1 MPPDCGRRCSRTGE
15 IRGFRRFPVRKW
27 KRVETGDG
35 PRYRSSLAS
44 HEAALLKNLAI
55 AMIGLL
61 DERESSSPA
70 DELEE
75 ITGIK
80 TGNAEPPRDPT
91 LRRLLPDFFQQ
102 DGEDPSS
109 ADEGE
114 RLNAALRSL
123 HEPEIIDAKRVAA
136 QRLLDTIPKDGGRF
150 ELTEEDA
157 NSWASAVNDIR
168 LTLGV
173 MLDVGPEGPERLP
186 ADHPLAVHFDVYQ
199 WLTVLQEYL
208 VLVLMGSR

>member
-1 MPPDCGRRCSRTGE
+1 MRRW
-15 IRGFRRFPVRKW
+15 RFPVRKW
-27 KRVETGDG
+27 KRVETADG
-35 PRYRSSLAS
+35 PRFRSALAS
-44 HEAALLKNLAI
+44 HEAALLKNLAT

-80 TGNAEPPRDPT
+80 TGNAEPPKDPT
-91 LRRLLPDFFQQ
+91 LRRLLPDFYRNDDQ
-102 DGEDPSS
+102 DTAPADS
-109 ADEGE
+109 ADS
-114 RLNAALRSL
+114 LNAALRSL
-123 HEPEIIDAKRVAA
+123 HEPGIVDAKRVAA
-136 QRLLDTIPKDGGRF
+136 QRLLSTVPEDGGRF
-150 ELTEEDA
+150 ELSEEDA
-157 NSWASAVNDIR
+157 NCWIGAVNDIR

-173 MLDVGPEGPERLP
+173 MLEVGPEGPERLP

>member
-1 MPPDCGRRCSRTGE
+1 M
-15 IRGFRRFPVRKW
+15 RKW
-27 KRVETGDG
+27 KRVETANG
-35 PRYRSSLAS
+35 PRFRSALAS
-44 HEAALLKNLAI
+44 HEAALLKNLAT
-55 AMIGLL
+55 AMVGLL

-80 TGNAEPPRDPT
+80 TGNADPPKDPT
-91 LRRLLPDFFQQ
+91 LRRLLPDFYRNDDQ
-102 DGEDPSS
+102 DTAPPDA
-109 ADEGE
+109 ADS
-114 RLNAALRSL
+114 LNAALRSL
-123 HEPEIIDAKRVAA
+123 HEPAIVDAKRVAA
-136 QRLLDTIPKDGGRF
+136 QRLLSTVPEGGGRF
-150 ELTEEDA
+150 ELSEDDA
-157 NSWASAVNDIR
+157 NCWIGSVNDIR

-173 MLDVGPEGPERLP
+173 MLEVGPEGPERLP

>member
-1 MPPDCGRRCSRTGE
+1 M
-15 IRGFRRFPVRKW
+15 RKW
-27 KRVETGDG
+27 KRVETANG
-35 PRYRSSLAS
+35 PRFRSSLAS
-44 HEAALLKNLAI
+44 HEAALLKNLVS

-80 TGNAEPPRDPT
+80 TGNSKPPGDPT
-91 LRRLLPDFFQQ
+91 LRRLLPDFYKSDDKDLSDPLAQ
-102 DGEDPSS
+102 DTSES
-109 ADEGE
+109 
-114 RLNAALRSL
+114 LNAALRSL

-136 QRLLDTIPKDGGRF
+136 QQLLDTLPENGGRF
-150 ELTEEDA
+150 ELTEEGA
-157 NSWASAVNDIR
+157 NAWISAVNDIR

-173 MLDVGPEGPERLP
+173 MLDIGPEGPDRLP
-186 ADHPLAVHFDVYQ
+186 ADHPLTAHFDVYQ

>member
-1 MPPDCGRRCSRTGE
+1 M
-15 IRGFRRFPVRKW
+15 RKW
-27 KRVETGDG
+27 KRVETADG
-35 PRYRSSLAS
+35 PRFRSALAP
-44 HEAALLKNLAI
+44 HEATLLTNLVT

-61 DERESSSPA
+61 DERESSAPT

-80 TGNAEPPRDPT
+80 TGHAEPPRDPT
-91 LRRLLPDFFQQ
+91 LRRLLPDFHKP
-102 DGEDPSS
+102 DDTENED
-109 ADEGE
+109 DENRAAGDTPD

-123 HEPEIIDAKRVAA
+123 HEPDIIDAKRSAA
-136 QRLLDTIPKDGGRF
+136 QSLLSTIPNNGGRF
-150 ELTEEDA
+150 ELTDA
-157 NSWASAVNDIR
+157 EANAWVAAVNDIR

-173 MLDVGPEGPERLP
+173 MLEIGPDGPDRLP

-208 VLVLMGSR
+208 VLALMRKSPG